1 MTIDD
6 TQSDQ
11 DESVAGSTCMIRH
24 EWGESDSPS
33 TAVIE
38 AVAAATNH
46 DPTDMSPLYDHI
58 DPDALDLL
66 MTSQAA
72 DRANA
77 ITVAFIYE
85 NVAVRI
91 DSRGWVAVQLDG
103 FDHD

>member
-6 TQSDQ
+6 KQSDRN
-11 DESVAGSTCMIRH
+11 ESGAESTCMIRH
-24 EWGESDSPS
+24 EWGGSDSPS

-46 DPTDMSPLYDHI
+46 DPTDMPPLYDHI

-66 MTSQAA
+66 MTPRAD

-77 ITVAFIYE
+77 ITVSFIYE
-85 NVAVRI
+85 DVAVRI
-91 DSRGWVAVQLDG
+91 DRRGWVEVQLDG